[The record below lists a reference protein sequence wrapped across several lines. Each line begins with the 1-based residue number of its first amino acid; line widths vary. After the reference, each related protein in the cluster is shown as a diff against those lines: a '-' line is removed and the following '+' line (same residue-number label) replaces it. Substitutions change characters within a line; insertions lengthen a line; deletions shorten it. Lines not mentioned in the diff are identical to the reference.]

1 MFITNSTSLSI
12 DRLKILMKRHE
23 MDRTAY
29 AEYLDIPSNTLQAW
43 ENNTLKPSFIELV
56 KLAAKEHI
64 TLGWLTGED
73 ISSESQVSEV
83 ELYYIE
89 HAATDILML
98 QKKCEEATL
107 TQLLKGKKI
116 SDDPELIKNN
126 LELDRKLISFCEKVR
141 KSKL

>member
-56 KLAAKEHI
+56 K
-64 TLGWLTGED
+64 
-73 ISSESQVSEV
+73 
-83 ELYYIE
+83 
-89 HAATDILML
+89 
-98 QKKCEEATL
+98 
-107 TQLLKGKKI
+107 
-116 SDDPELIKNN
+116 
-126 LELDRKLISFCEKVR
+126 
-141 KSKL
+141 

>member
-56 KLAAKEHI
+56 KFSSKRTYNPWLAYWR
-64 TLGWLTGED
+64 GYFFR
-73 ISSESQVSEV
+73 ISS
-83 ELYYIE
+83 
-89 HAATDILML
+89 
-98 QKKCEEATL
+98 
-107 TQLLKGKKI
+107 
-116 SDDPELIKNN
+116 
-126 LELDRKLISFCEKVR
+126 F
-141 KSKL
+141 